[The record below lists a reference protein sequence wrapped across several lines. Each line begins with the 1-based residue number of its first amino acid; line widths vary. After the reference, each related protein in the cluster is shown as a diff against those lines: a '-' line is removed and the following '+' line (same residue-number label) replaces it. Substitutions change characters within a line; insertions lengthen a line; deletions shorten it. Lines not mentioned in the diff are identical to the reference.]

1 MNDTKNNVAIYND
14 YLKSIN
20 DVKRKVRNAQNV
32 KRKAL
37 KKHINASEEDVKLI
51 EDKALTNKTIDF
63 NCNDVKIYCFS
74 NGYAI
79 AASLSFLSAL
89 TLITKFFAE

>member
-51 EDKALTNKTIDF
+51 EDKALTNKTI
-63 NCNDVKIYCFS
+63 VTI
-74 NGYAI
+74 
-79 AASLSFLSAL
+79 ASLFKRKVNINANSQ
-89 TLITKFFAE
+89 